1 MDMVAMNDTYI
12 TCPKTFRRTLYTIY
26 KLAFDRDLILN
37 KGPQK
42 YNVQQAKTTPPPIQL
57 TKGNILKKTKKKQKC
72 VGIVTQVRRD
82 IFIN

>member
-57 TKGNILKKTKKKQKC
+57 TKGNILKKKKKKKY
-72 VGIVTQVRRD
+72 VGIVTQIKRE